1 MSDAALSK
9 DRRTRQDLLSA
20 LAGVFERRGYEGATL
35 SQLAEAT
42 GLSRASLYHHFPGGK
57 REMAAVLVRDA
68 VSRLQGRA
76 FGHLGAAGAPAARLL
91 KLVEGF
97 ESYVAEGDGRCLLAV
112 LALASASGTP
122 SEQIHGQYR
131 DWMDELTRVFEELG
145 RKPKRARREA
155 NDLLAELYGLLL
167 SARLLDDPEHFH
179 RGMRR
184 LRKRLQA
191 QLDDLR

>member
-1 MSDAALSK
+1 MSAATQPT

-68 VSRLQGRA
+68 VSRLHGRA
-76 FGHLGAAGAPAARLL
+76 FGQLSATGPPAARLL
-91 KLVEGF
+91 TLVEGF
-97 ESYVAEGDGRCLLAV
+97 EGYVADGDGRCLLAV
-112 LALASASGTP
+112 MALASASGAP

-131 DWMDELTRVFEELG
+131 DWLDGLARLYEALG
-145 RKPKRARREA
+145 HKPKRARREA
-155 NDLLAELYGLLL
+155 TDLLAELYGLLL

-191 QLDDLR
+191 QFADGG